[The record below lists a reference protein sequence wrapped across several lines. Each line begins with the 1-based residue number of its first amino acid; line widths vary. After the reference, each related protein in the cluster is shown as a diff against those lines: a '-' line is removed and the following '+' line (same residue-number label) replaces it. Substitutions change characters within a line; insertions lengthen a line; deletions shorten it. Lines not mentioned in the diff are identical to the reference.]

1 MKVPNAWGEELF
13 DLPNTKVVMKLK
25 PVEKSK
31 ALKRIDTA
39 IMELS
44 AQAKGKASKIID
56 KTTHVET
63 LSALLARLQNDNE
76 VLFDTTFIITAYDE
90 KGKAD
95 NKRLVRRKIRELGFS
110 VNEMYHRQ
118 IGERQV
124 VCDKNI
130 VDAFCVL

>member
-1 MKVPNAWGEELF
+1 
-13 DLPNTKVVMKLK
+13 MKLK

-44 AQAKGKASKIID
+44 TQAKGKASKIID

-90 KGKAD
+90 K
-95 NKRLVRRKIRELGFS
+95 
-110 VNEMYHRQ
+110 RQ
-118 IGERQV
+118 SGQQT
-124 VCDKNI
+124 
-130 VDAFCVL
+130 AH

>member
-1 MKVPNAWGEELF
+1 
-13 DLPNTKVVMKLK
+13 MKLK

-110 VNEMYHRQ
+110 VNEMFGRQ
-118 IGERQV
+118 A
-124 VCDKNI
+124 
-130 VDAFCVL
+130 DAYLTSEFAAYDAVKISRGIQS